1 MRKAKF
7 KQVIDYK
14 QSLFNQLEQMHW
26 GVDTY
31 LMSLDKFKDIDP
43 IHLLAKMNAII
54 KRHIPHIKVK
64 NPVIRIEP
72 IKSSVKE
79 TK

>member
-14 QSLFNQLEQMHW
+14 QSLFNQLEQMYL
-26 GVDTY
+26 GIDSY
-31 LMSLDKFKDIDP
+31 LMNLDNFKDIDP
-43 IHLLAKMNAII
+43 ILLLAKMNAII

-64 NPVIRIEP
+64 NCVIKIEP
-72 IKSSVKE
+72 IKPFVKE
-79 TK
+79 NQ

>member
-14 QSLFNQLEQMHW
+14 QSLFNQLERMYW

-31 LMSLDKFKDIDP
+31 LMSLDKFKDINP
-43 IHLLAKMNAII
+43 IYLLAKMNAII
-54 KRHIPHIKVK
+54 KRHLPYIKVK
-64 NPVIRIEP
+64 NEVIRIEP
-72 IKSSVKE
+72 IK
-79 TK
+79 TRGTR

>member
-1 MRKAKF
+1 MRKAKY

-14 QSLFNQLEQMHW
+14 QSLFNQLEQMYW
-26 GVDTY
+26 GVDSY
-31 LMSLDKFKDIDP
+31 LMNLDNFKDIDP
-43 IHLLAKMNAII
+43 IPLLAKMNAII

-64 NPVIRIEP
+64 NPVIRIE
-72 IKSSVKE
+72 E

>member
-1 MRKAKF
+1 MRKAKY

-14 QSLFNQLEQMHW
+14 QSLFNQLEHMYW
-26 GVDTY
+26 GVDSY
-31 LMSLDKFKDIDP
+31 LMNLDNFKDIDP
-43 IHLLAKMNAII
+43 IPLLAKMNAII

-64 NPVIRIEP
+64 SPVIRIE
-72 IKSSVKE
+72 E

>member
-1 MRKAKF
+1 MRKAKY

-31 LMSLDKFKDIDP
+31 LMAIDKFKEVDP
-43 IHLLAKMNAII
+43 IYLLAKMNAII

-64 NPVIRIEP
+64 NPVIRIE
-72 IKSSVKE
+72 E

>member
-14 QSLFNQLEQMHW
+14 QSLFNQLEQMYW

-31 LMSLDKFKDIDP
+31 LMAIDKFKEVDP
-43 IHLLAKMNAII
+43 IYLLAKMNAII

-72 IKSSVKE
+72 IKLSVKE
-79 TK
+79 NQ

>member
-1 MRKAKF
+1 MSKAKF

-31 LMSLDKFKDIDP
+31 LMSLDKFKDINP
-43 IHLLAKMNAII
+43 IYLLAKMNAII